1 MGWYQLGGAVRL
13 IGQYHWTEPRVT
25 SRQYYPES
33 KGSRQGASGWA
44 RNLVQTE
51 SLSRFRRLV
60 RNIPPG
66 EGLSDSA
73 GQTNRCSGVW
83 RLNLLLGDLGRYHS
97 FPGKGE
103 AETTEV

>member
-1 MGWYQLGGAVRL
+1 MVPIGWSGEAHRTVPLDGAEGH
-13 IGQYHWTEPRVT
+13 I
-25 SRQYYPES
+25 QYYPES

-73 GQTNRCSGVW
+73 GQTNRSSGVW